1 MWRYSYALTKVNV
14 GKTIEKKKRENPEFK
29 KVWDDSREEY
39 RLIEEMTVLRKAER
53 ITQSDLAEMTGSRQQ

>member
-1 MWRYSYALTKVNV
+1 MPFTKVNV

-53 ITQSDLAEMTGSRQQ
+53 ITQRFRGLRRKKTVRL

>member
-1 MWRYSYALTKVNV
+1 MPFTKVNV

-53 ITQSDLAEMTGSRQQ
+53 ITQSDLAEMTGIS